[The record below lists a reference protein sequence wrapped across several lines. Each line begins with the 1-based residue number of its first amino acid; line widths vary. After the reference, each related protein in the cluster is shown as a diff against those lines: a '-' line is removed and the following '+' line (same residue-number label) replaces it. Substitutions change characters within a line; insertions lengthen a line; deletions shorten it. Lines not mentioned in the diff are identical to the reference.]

1 MVEMAET
8 STRMSREQIDVF
20 LATPR
25 HAIVAV
31 QRADGRSQLSP
42 VWYVFEESRF
52 YFSTFVR
59 AAKCR
64 HLREDSRI
72 AICVDGAHPDARFVS
87 IYGTAEIIEEDSP
100 WRDEL
105 EWRIMRRYHD
115 SDEATR
121 RYEAEVAGQGS
132 SALVAVSSEQIMGWD
147 YN

>member
-1 MVEMAET
+1 MADT
-8 STRMSREQIDVF
+8 STRMSREQIDAF

-31 QRADGRSQLSP
+31 QRADGSSQLSP

-52 YFSTFVR
+52 YFSSFVR
-59 AAKCR
+59 SAKCR
-64 HLREDSRI
+64 HLRQDARI

-87 IYGTAEIIEEDSP
+87 SYGRAEIIEEESP

-105 EWRIMRRYHD
+105 EWRIMRRYHE

-121 RYEAEVAGQGS
+121 GYEAELAGQGP
-132 SALVAVSSEQIMGWD
+132 SALVVVSSEQILGWD

>member
-1 MVEMAET
+1 MVET
-8 STRMSREQIDVF
+8 STRMSREQIDAF
-20 LATPR
+20 LAAPR
-25 HAIVAV
+25 HAIVATL
-31 QRADGRSQLSP
+31 RTDGSSQLSP

-52 YFSTFVR
+52 HFSTFVG

-64 HLREDSRI
+64 HLRQNSRI

-115 SDEATR
+115 SDEAAH
-121 RYEAEVAGQGS
+121 RYEAELAGQGP
-132 SALVAVSSEQIMGWD
+132 SALLVVSSEQVMGWD

>member
-1 MVEMAET
+1 MTET
-8 STRMSREQIDVF
+8 STDMSRGQIDAF

-25 HAIVAV
+25 HAIVAA
-31 QRADGRSQLSP
+31 QRSDGTSQLSP
-42 VWYVFEESRF
+42 VWYVFEKSRL
-52 YFSTFVR
+52 YFSTFVQ

-64 HLREDSRI
+64 HLRQDPRI

-87 IYGTAEIIEEDSP
+87 IYGTAEILEEDSA
-100 WRDEL
+100 WRAGL

-121 RYEAEVAGQGS
+121 RYEAELAGQGQS
-132 SALVAVSSEQIMGWD
+132 VLVVVSPERIMGWD

>member
-1 MVEMAET
+1 MET
-8 STRMSREQIDVF
+8 STRMSREQIAAF
-20 LATPR
+20 LASPR
-25 HAIVAV
+25 HAIVAA

-42 VWYVFEESRF
+42 VWYVFEETRF
-52 YFSTFVR
+52 YFSTFVH

-64 HLREDSRI
+64 HLRQDPRI

-87 IYGTAEIIEEDSP
+87 IYGTAEILEEDSP

-115 SDEATR
+115 SDEAAR
-121 RYEAEVAGQGS
+121 RYETELAGQGP
-132 SALVAVSSEQIMGWD
+132 SALVVVSPEQIMGWD

>member
-1 MVEMAET
+1 
-8 STRMSREQIDVF
+8 MSRDQIAAF

-25 HAIVAV
+25 HAIVAA

-52 YFSTFVR
+52 YFSTLAG

-64 HLREDSRI
+64 QLRRDPRI

-87 IYGTAEIIEEDSP
+87 IYGTAEIHAEGSP

-105 EWRIMRRYHD
+105 EWRIVRRYHD
-115 SDEATR
+115 SDEAAR
-121 RYEAEVAGQGS
+121 RYEAELAGQGA
-132 SALVAVSSEQIMGWD
+132 SALVVVSPEQIMGWD

>member
-1 MVEMAET
+1 MTGT
-8 STRMSREQIDVF
+8 STRMSREQIGAF

-25 HAIVAV
+25 HAIVAA

-42 VWYVFEESRF
+42 VWYVFEEARF
-52 YFSTFVR
+52 YFSTFVQ

-64 HLREDSRI
+64 HLRRDPRV
-72 AICVDGAHPDARFVS
+72 AICVDDAHPGARFVS
-87 IYGTAEIIEEDSP
+87 IYGTAEIFEEDSP

-115 SDEATR
+115 SDEAAR
-121 RYEAEVAGQGS
+121 RYEAEIAGQGA
-132 SALVAVSSEQIMGWD
+132 SALVVVSPEQIMGWD